1 MKRRKYKLTEK
12 GEDVLDAIK
21 YVIIT
26 GFCALILMY
35 WTLIIGIYV
44 VSVMGYVFGG

>member
-12 GEDVLDAIK
+12 GEQICDAIK

-35 WTLIIGIYV
+35 WMMIIGIYV
-44 VSVMGYVFGG
+44 VSIMGYVF

>member
-1 MKRRKYKLTEK
+1 MKRYKLTTK
-12 GEDVLDAIK
+12 GERICDAIK

-44 VSVMGYVFGG
+44 VSVMGYIL